1 MNKLDYELAYRIGL
15 INDILLT
22 DVISIVD
29 NGKSFDDEG
38 E

>member
-1 MNKLDYELAYRIGL
+1 MNNQNVELAVRIGL
-15 INDILLT
+15 ISDILLT
-22 DVISIVD
+22 TEFLNAD